1 MQLDDCIPAA
11 PVAGD
16 GCMSHHLHLAVEERQ
31 REGGEQA
38 EGEQCLI
45 QIMSKNTHLIS
56 KETEYIILC
65 LGVTQT
71 QHRSSF

>member
-16 GCMSHHLHLAVEERQ
+16 GFTSHHLHLTVEERQ

-38 EGEQCLI
+38 EGEQSSI
-45 QIMSKNTHLIS
+45 QIMSKNTHFIS

-71 QHRSSF
+71 QHRSPF